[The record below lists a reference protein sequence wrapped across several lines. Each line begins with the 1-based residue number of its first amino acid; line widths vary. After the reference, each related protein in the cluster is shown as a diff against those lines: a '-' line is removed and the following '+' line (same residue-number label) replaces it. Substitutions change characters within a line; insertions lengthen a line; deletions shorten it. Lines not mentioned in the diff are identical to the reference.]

1 MLNQFVLYI
10 FLWILDNGSFSKVNT
25 RNRAKV
31 EAMIAFRKKDY
42 REAANQYFML
52 SKQSIFTPPEVS
64 LNYAHALFE
73 AKDTLAARQIY
84 ARLSGLKEAKLT
96 STTLV
101 QLGLIFCNQ
110 QDTAKALTLFKK
122 ALVMMPENNIARFNY
137 ELLKR
142 RFKPKQEST
151 SKPPPPSTQ
160 KIPPKPPTQENVE
173 VAKNESQQELL
184 KTLKNYGLTVDK
196 AKAILDAMKSSE
208 IQYIQQRQVNTKNP
222 NKLITKQNW

>member
-10 FLWILDNGSFSKVNT
+10 FLWILDNGSFSKVNL
-25 RNRAKV
+25 RNRAKI
-31 EAMIAFRKKDY
+31 EAIIAFRRGNY
-42 REAANQYFML
+42 REAANQYLIL

-84 ARLSGLKEAKLT
+84 TRLSKLNGEKLP

-101 QLGLIFCNQ
+101 QLGLIFCSQ
-110 QDTAKALTLFKK
+110 QDTAKALSLFKQ
-122 ALVMMPENNIARFNY
+122 ALVAMPENNIARFNY

-142 RFKPKQEST
+142 KYKPKQEPT
-151 SKPPPPSTQ
+151 PKTPQDNTQ
-160 KIPPKPPTQENVE
+160 KTPPKPPPQENAE
-173 VAKNESQQELL
+173 VAKNDNQQELL
-184 KTLKNYGLTVDK
+184 KTLKNYGLTLDK
-196 AKAILDAMKSSE
+196 AKTILDAMKSSE
-208 IQYIQQRQVNTKNP
+208 IQYIQQRKKVSKNP

>member
-10 FLWILDNGSFSKVNT
+10 FLWILDNGSFSKVNN
-25 RNRAKV
+25 RNRAKI
-31 EAMIAFRKKDY
+31 EAIIAFRKGNY
-42 REAANQYFML
+42 REAANQYLIL

-110 QDTAKALTLFKK
+110 QDTAKALTLFKQ

-142 RFKPKQEST
+142 KFKPKQEPP
-151 SKPPPPSTQ
+151 KPSPPSSQ
-160 KIPPKPPTQENVE
+160 KKPPKPPPQENAE
-173 VAKNESQQELL
+173 VAKNENQQELL
-184 KTLKNYGLTVDK
+184 RTLKNYGLTVDK
-196 AKAILDAMKSSE
+196 AKTILDAMKNSE
-208 IQYIQQRQVNTKNP
+208 IQYIQQRQKATKNP
-222 NKLITKQNW
+222 NKTITKQNW

>member
-1 MLNQFVLYI
+1 LLNQFVLYI
-10 FLWILDNGSFSKVNT
+10 FLWILDNGSFSKVNN
-25 RNRAKV
+25 RNRAKI
-31 EAMIAFRKKDY
+31 EALIAFRKGNY
-42 REAANQYFML
+42 REAANQYLIL
-52 SKQSIFTPPEVS
+52 SKQSVFTPPEVS

-110 QDTAKALTLFKK
+110 QDTAKALTLFKQ

-142 RFKPKQEST
+142 KFKPKQEPP
-151 SKPPPPSTQ
+151 KPPPPSSQ
-160 KIPPKPPTQENVE
+160 KTPPKPPPQENAE
-173 VAKNESQQELL
+173 VAKNENQQELL

-196 AKAILDAMKSSE
+196 AKTILDAMKNSE
-208 IQYIQQRQVNTKNP
+208 IQYIQQRQKVTKNP
-222 NKLITKQNW
+222 NKTITKQNW

>member
-10 FLWILDNGSFSKVNT
+10 FLWILDNGSFSKVNN
-25 RNRAKV
+25 RNRAKI
-31 EAMIAFRKKDY
+31 EATIAFRKGNY
-42 REAANQYFML
+42 REAANQYLIL

-110 QDTAKALTLFKK
+110 QDTAKALTLFKQ

-142 RFKPKQEST
+142 KFKPKQEPP
-151 SKPPPPSTQ
+151 KPPPPSSQ
-160 KIPPKPPTQENVE
+160 KTPPKPPPQENAE
-173 VAKNESQQELL
+173 VAKNENQQELL
-184 KTLKNYGLTVDK
+184 RTLKNYGLTVDK
-196 AKAILDAMKSSE
+196 AKTILDAMKNSE
-208 IQYIQQRQVNTKNP
+208 IQYIQQRQKATKNP
-222 NKLITKQNW
+222 NKTITKQNW